1 MEKAFRICCY
11 VLVETIFLLSFVGG
25 FVIETFL
32 GCKLYGDAY
41 MLRMEAMFNNP
52 IYAALTAIAMIMLL
66 VANAKYAKPMVNA
79 MIEETFKD

>member
-1 MEKAFRICCY
+1 MEKVFRIMCY
-11 VLVETIFLLSFVGG
+11 AFLEAVFMLSMVGG

-52 IYAALTAIAMIMLL
+52 LYVGFTVIAVIMVIAALT
-66 VANAKYAKPMVNA
+66 KYAKPMVDA
-79 MIEETFKD
+79 IVGELDI

>member
-1 MEKAFRICCY
+1 MEKVFRIMCY
-11 VLVETIFLLSFVGG
+11 MFIEAMLMLSMVGG

-52 IYAALTAIAMIMLL
+52 LYVGFSVIAVIMFIAALTKCFKPTIDSTVEELL
-66 VANAKYAKPMVNA
+66 
-79 MIEETFKD
+79 KD